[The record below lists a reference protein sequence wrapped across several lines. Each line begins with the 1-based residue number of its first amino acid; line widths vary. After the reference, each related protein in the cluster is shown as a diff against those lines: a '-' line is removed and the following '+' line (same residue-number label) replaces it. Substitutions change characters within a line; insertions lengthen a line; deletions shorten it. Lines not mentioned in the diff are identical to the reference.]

1 MAAVPLKGVSGI
13 LHGGV
18 FLLEVLSGFKFI
30 ARTLGDRT
38 ERGVQGNKLRGGCGF
53 FF

>member
-18 FLLEVLSGFKFI
+18 ILLWVHSGFKYI

-38 ERGVQGNKLRGGCGF
+38 ESGVQENKLSISF
-53 FF
+53 LMLK